1 MRAPADGAH
10 RRARVPRLNEGREP
24 VEPPGPVRA
33 CQAEYDE
40 EQSCTDLGYPDGFGC
55 GTDVEMQPLCLDP
68 FRL

>member
-1 MRAPADGAH
+1 M
-10 RRARVPRLNEGREP
+10 NEGREP